1 MKKLIVIYE
10 TSKLHGRKRT
20 VAQACCKIELDD
32 QKARLLLSGKPEANI
47 IRQAVEKLLETVE
60 LLRGRHYVRGSI
72 KRFSSAFE
80 ESVENRE
87 DDL

>member
-10 TSKLHGRKRT
+10 TSKMHGRKRT
-20 VAQACCKIELDD
+20 VAQACYKIELDD
-32 QKARLLLSGKPEANI
+32 QKARLLLGEQPEANI

-72 KRFSSAFE
+72 KRFSRAVE
-80 ESVENRE
+80 ENRE